1 MTFFPMEKYFINC
14 SVFGTQTYIYVT
26 GFETHTEMLQF
37 FFTTLYQI
45 FRSVYF
51 FTLIETSVCVY
62 DTSRHYSSSSRLLLH
77 FGKSS
82 CHN

>member
-1 MTFFPMEKYFINC
+1 MEKYLLIAA
-14 SVFGTQTYIYVT
+14 SLAHRPIYMLQDLKL
-26 GFETHTEMLQF
+26 HTEMF
-37 FFTTLYQI
+37 DTIFFTTLYQI

-51 FTLIETSVCVY
+51 FTLIETSVYVY
-62 DTSRHYSSSSRLLLH
+62 DASRHYSSSSRLLLH